1 MREPRL
7 RRLLSAVAIFLS
19 ALALQRACTLA
30 WGRGVA
36 AGSHVHL
43 TVMGLTRRPA
53 SADRP
58 VVDCRW
64 WPRYGDATLCAV
76 SPGATAAAGRLRA
89 AYPLLQV
96 GLWLS
101 VASMFLQALRVPRSR
116 AAQAAL
122 PALVAALTVA
132 AVLFVRQGAAAA
144 LAALDGIPMHLSGAG
159 FVAAIAAAVLAA
171 ASAALLATTPPRG
184 PST

>member
-1 MREPRL
+1 MRELRL

-30 WGRGVA
+30 WGIGVS

-116 AAQAAL
+116 TAQAAL

-132 AVLFVRQGAAAA
+132 AVLFVRQGAAA
-144 LAALDGIPMHLSGAG
+144 LAALDGIPMHFAGAG
-159 FVAAIAAAVLAA
+159 FVAAVAAAALAA
-171 ASAALLATTPPRG
+171 ASAALLATTPPRE